1 MSFITNNSNR
11 MILDDPLSVRILDS
25 SGNSIVSN
33 SGAVRVSFT
42 GSTFNIKDSN
52 SSNILTTNGGLR
64 TADYTN
70 DLLNS
75 VYVSGFSTSNTLQKM
90 NMYRDVVSITGSDIT
105 TNTSDV
111 YPWISSACS
120 LNVSSNSSDDD
131 STGIGART
139 IVVYGINN
147 VNVASNTIYTMDGT
161 NNASPNNAETYSYIN
176 SVYLL
181 TSGSN
186 KCNVGKITISNATS
200 GDELCNIQPKLS
212 VSLNSNLT
220 LPSGTNA
227 ILRRLNVQS
236 LGPVNVYIMYL
247 ATGSSVWKAI
257 DMCLVNGNLSK
268 DICFKASAGDSL
280 KLFAV
285 SLSGSSPVSA
295 QLEYVQMYGT
305 EIINNPVN
313 S

>member
-1 MSFITNNSNR
+1 MSLILNNKK
-11 MILDDPLSVRILDS
+11 LTVDDPLSVRILDS

-52 SSNILTTNGGLR
+52 SANILTTNNALR
-64 TADYTN
+64 TADTKN
-70 DLLNS
+70 DLINS

-120 LNVSSNSSDDD
+120 LNVSSSSSDDD

-139 IVVYGINN
+139 IVVYGIND
-147 VNVASNTIYTMDGT
+147 VNVATNTIYTMDGT
-161 NNASPNNAETYSYIN
+161 SNATPNNAETYLYIN

-186 KCNVGKITISNATS
+186 KSNVGKITISNATS

-220 LPSGTNA
+220 MPSGTNA
-227 ILRRLNVQS
+227 IFRQLNVQS
-236 LGPVNVYIMYL
+236 LGPVNVYLMYF
-247 ATGSSVWKAI
+247 ASGSSVWKVI
-257 DMCLVNGNLSK
+257 DMCTVNGNLTK
-268 DICFKASAGDSL
+268 DICYKLTPGDSF
-280 KLFAV
+280 KLYAV
-285 SLSGSSPVSA
+285 SLSGSTPVSA
-295 QLEYVQMYGT
+295 QLEYVQMYG
-305 EIINNPVN
+305 
-313 S
+313 